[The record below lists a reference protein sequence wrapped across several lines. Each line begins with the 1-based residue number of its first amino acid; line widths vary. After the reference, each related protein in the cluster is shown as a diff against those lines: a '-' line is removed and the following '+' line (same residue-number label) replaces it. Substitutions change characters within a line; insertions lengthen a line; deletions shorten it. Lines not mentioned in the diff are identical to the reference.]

1 MTNGADASS
10 SSVALVR
17 ALALVLR
24 AQAVAADA
32 MLLNPSREQERAL
45 NETLLE
51 LDARRAMI
59 QAMLNALASDPGA
72 MAGPTAAQVT
82 EVSLL
87 TGQVETLT
95 TANLTASSAI
105 TFTSKV
111 LVVATQI
118 AGGPQNVQRG

>member
-1 MTNGADASS
+1 MTNGTDAPIPSI
-10 SSVALVR
+10 ALGR
-17 ALALVLR
+17 ALALVFR
-24 AQAVAADA
+24 ALAVAEDA
-32 MLLNPSREQERAL
+32 LLLNPSREQERAL

-51 LDARRAMI
+51 LEGKRALIRAM
-59 QAMLNALASDPGA
+59 LDALASDPGA
-72 MAGPTAAQVT
+72 LPGPTAAQVT

-111 LVVATQI
+111 LVLATQI
-118 AGGPQNVQRG
+118 AGGPQSVQRG